1 MLFNI
6 VQGENE
12 REKERERKRER
23 NYFSKN
29 NAMKLNETE

>member
-23 NYFSKN
+23 SYFSKN